1 MTSDSGLV
9 LAGCRYSGRGSPV
22 KVLRLKTLVRMGVA
36 VDFDKFASSTPAC
49 LVAPAIRTKSIAS
62 AVSERMNE

>member
-22 KVLRLKTLVRMGVA
+22 KVLRLKALVRMGVA
-36 VDFDKFASSTPAC
+36 VDFDKFANSTPAC
-49 LVAPAIRTKSIAS
+49 LVALAI
-62 AVSERMNE
+62 ENEIDCLCSFGTNE